1 MTDIDFELDDH
12 GTRGR
17 LTLEAYN
24 RAPVGNF
31 GRVLFG
37 WYRGTR
43 IAFKILPSKPG
54 VPADEAHD
62 VFVAEAENMLA
73 VRGVIDRA
81 QVLLRVG
88 ATLSEP
94 CDLPDEGRRC
104 RDHDL
109 RGWRHLVYVHGVG
122 SVPDLAAVTPGLPA
136 GPAHF
141 VVMEPLTG
149 GSLKTVPRPADVVAR
164 APSELSSG
172 LAALAA
178 AHVVHADLK
187 PENIMLRAPG
197 GELVLTDFGVG
208 RIARGGVDEAL
219 YYGAAG
225 GTVVYMAPE
234 LLDERHASTFA
245 SDVCS
250 FALGPHNHPWVRG
263 ASTVGRLLGLRRGP
277 CDTC

>member
-1 MTDIDFELDDH
+1 MAAASRTPFSMGIPITDIEFELCDR
-12 GTRGR
+12 GTLRGR

-24 RAPVGNF
+24 RAPGGNF
-31 GRVLFG
+31 GKVLFG
-37 WYRGTR
+37 WYRGAR

-54 VPADEAHD
+54 VPADEAHE
-62 VFVAEAENMLA
+62 VFIAEAENMLA

-88 ATLSEP
+88 APLSEP
-94 CDLPDEGRRC
+94 CDLPVAGRRC
-104 RDHDL
+104 RELHDL

-122 SVPDLAAVTPGLPA
+122 SVPDLAAIVPGLPP

-149 GSLKTVPRPADVVAR
+149 GSLKTPPRPADVVAR
-164 APSELSSG
+164 APAELSSG

-197 GELVLTDFGVG
+197 GELVLTDYGVG
-208 RIARGGVDEAL
+208 RIARGGVDEAR
-219 YYGAAG
+219 YYGSAG

-234 LLDERHASTFA
+234 LLDGAHASTFA
-245 SDVCS
+245 SDV
-250 FALGPHNHPWVRG
+250 
-263 ASTVGRLLGLRRGP
+263 
-277 CDTC
+277 